1 MRYRYNGSVMDERM
15 DVFLNMLY
23 GDEPE
28 YLGDIAAYAADIH
41 APVMRKQTAQ
51 ILRFFI
57 TMNNVRSI
65 LEIGTAIGYSAL
77 FMAWC
82 RRDAIIDT
90 IEKVP
95 ARIHDARKNFERYD
109 AGKRINL
116 IEGDAKD
123 VLGRLVSG
131 KKLYDLI
138 FLDAAKAQYMKYLF
152 FIEKLMGRNAVIIT
166 DNVLQEGLLLE
177 SRYAVNRRD
186 RTIHSR
192 MREYLKEI
200 NDKEKWNTIV
210 LPVGDGVA
218 VSTKCEDAGIG
229 HERLG

>member
-1 MRYRYNGSVMDERM
+1 MSYRYNGNVMDERM
-15 DVFLNMLY
+15 DVFINMLY

-28 YLGDIAAYAADIH
+28 YLQSIAEYADEIH

-57 TMNNVRSI
+57 SDHNIKHV

-77 FMAWC
+77 CMAEYNKN
-82 RRDAIIDT
+82 AYIDT

-95 ARIHDARKNFERYD
+95 ARVKDAGNNFEKYD
-109 AGKRINL
+109 TGKRIKL
-116 IEGDAKD
+116 IEGDAREILD
-123 VLGRLVSG
+123 NLV
-131 KKLYDLI
+131 KQRRKYDLI
-138 FLDAAKAQYMKYLF
+138 FLDAAKAQYMVYLQY
-152 FIEKLMGRNAVIIT
+152 IKELLGEGAYLIT
-166 DNVLQEGLLLE
+166 DNVLQEGEILE

-192 MREYLKEI
+192 MREFLKEI
-200 NDKEKWNTIV
+200 NNKEKWNTII

-218 VSTKCEDAGIG
+218 VSKICE
-229 HERLG
+229 RF

>member
-23 GDEPE
+23 GDEPK
-28 YLGDIAAYAADIH
+28 YLRDIASYAADIH

-57 TMNNVRSI
+57 NKENVGRI

-77 FMAWC
+77 FMADC
-82 RRDAIIDT
+82 GGDVKIDT

-95 ARIHDARKNFERYD
+95 ARIKDAHINFEKYD
-109 AGKRINL
+109 AAKKINL
-116 IEGDAKD
+116 IEGEALE
-123 VLGRLVSG
+123 VLGELVER

-138 FLDAAKAQYMKYLF
+138 FLDAAKAQYLEYLS
-152 FIEKLMGRNAVIIT
+152 FIEMLMNSEAVLVT
-166 DNVLQEGLLLE
+166 DNVLQEGELLE

-186 RTIHSR
+186 RTIHTR
-192 MREYLKEI
+192 MRKFLKEI
-200 NDKEKWNTIV
+200 TDSSRWNTIV

-218 VSTKCEDAGIG
+218 VTTKCE
-229 HERLG
+229 RLD

>member
-15 DVFLNMLY
+15 DIFLNMLY
-23 GDEPE
+23 GDEPN
-28 YLGDIAAYAADIH
+28 YLRDIASYAADIH

-57 TMNNVRSI
+57 NKENVGRI

-77 FMAWC
+77 FMADC
-82 RRDAIIDT
+82 ADDIVIDT

-95 ARIHDARKNFERYD
+95 ARIKDARLNFEKYD
-109 AGKRINL
+109 RGKRINL
-116 IEGDAKD
+116 IEGDASK
-123 VLGRLVSG
+123 VLEGLVKG
-131 KKLYDLI
+131 NKLYDLI
-138 FLDAAKAQYMKYLF
+138 FLDAAKAQYMEYLYY
-152 FIEKLMGRNAVIIT
+152 IEKLMDSEAVLVT
-166 DNVLQEGLLLE
+166 DNVLQEGELLE

-192 MREYLKEI
+192 MRKFLKEI
-200 NDKEKWNTIV
+200 TNGEKWNTVV

-218 VSTKCEDAGIG
+218 VTTKR
-229 HERLG
+229 ERLD

>member
-1 MRYRYNGSVMDERM
+1 MKYRYNGSVMDERM

-23 GDEPE
+23 GDEPK
-28 YLGDIAAYAADIH
+28 YLRDIALYAEDIH

-57 TMNNVRSI
+57 NKDNVSNI

-77 FMAWC
+77 FMAEFGSS
-82 RRDAIIDT
+82 IKIDT

-95 ARIHDARKNFERYD
+95 ARIEDARKNFEKYD
-109 AGKRINL
+109 LKKCINL
-116 IEGDAKD
+116 IEGDAAG
-123 VLGRLVSG
+123 VLDGLVQQ
-131 KKLYDLI
+131 KKAYDLI

-152 FIEKLMGRNAVIIT
+152 FIEKLMGKGAVLIT
-166 DNVLQEGLLLE
+166 DNVLQEGELLE

-192 MREYLKEI
+192 MREFLKEI
-200 NDKEKWNTIV
+200 TDNTKWNTIV

-218 VSTKCEDAGIG
+218 VSTKNHIP
-229 HERLG
+229 ERLD

>member
-1 MRYRYNGSVMDERM
+1 MKYRYNGSVMDERM

-28 YLGDIAAYAADIH
+28 YLRDIASYAEDIH

-57 TMNNVRSI
+57 NKDNVSSI

-77 FMAWC
+77 FMAEFGTG
-82 RRDAIIDT
+82 IKIDT

-95 ARIHDARKNFERYD
+95 ARIKDARNNFEKYD
-109 AGKRINL
+109 VNKCIKL
-116 IEGDAKD
+116 IEGDAAG
-123 VLGRLVSG
+123 VLDGLVRQNKS
-131 KKLYDLI
+131 YDLI
-138 FLDAAKAQYMKYLF
+138 FLDAAKAQYMRYLF
-152 FIEKLMGRNAVIIT
+152 FMEKLMGKGAVLIT
-166 DNVLQEGLLLE
+166 DNVLQEGELLE

-192 MREYLKEI
+192 MREFLKEI
-200 NDKEKWNTIV
+200 TDNTKWNTIV

-218 VSTKCEDAGIG
+218 VSTRNHIP
-229 HERLG
+229 ERLD